1 MKEAYENI
9 YHEIEKDH
17 FWFKA
22 RRKFILQLLEGSSK
36 DLSILDIGCSSG
48 ILLNDLI
55 DIGFEVN
62 NMYGIDISSKAVQ
75 NCKENGI
82 QNAFI
87 MDAQHI
93 DLKRKFDIIIASDC
107 LEHIQDDEKA
117 LMNWHDLLNPGGQLF
132 VFVPA
137 FTILWG
143 EHDVVNLH
151 FRRYTRNTLQYKLDL
166 IGYEMIRS
174 GYWNFILFIPVLFIR
189 IISRIKASNKQSSTG
204 DLTDLTVINGPLFQ
218 LLSTENKILR
228 HINFPFGVS
237 TFCVAKKT
245 CTIE

>member
-9 YHEIEKDH
+9 YHQIEKNH

-22 RRKFILQLLEGSSK
+22 RRKFILQLIEGSSK

-48 ILLNDLI
+48 VLLNNLI

-62 NMYGIDISSKAVQ
+62 NMYGIDISAKAVQ

-93 DLKRKFDIIIASDC
+93 DLNRKFDIIIASDC
-107 LEHIQDDEKA
+107 LEHVQDDEKA
-117 LMNWHDLLNPGGQLF
+117 LQNWHDLLNPEGQLF

-151 FRRYTRNTLQYKLDL
+151 FRRYTKNTLRTKLDL
-166 IGYEMIRS
+166 TGYEMILS
-174 GYWNFILFIPVLFIR
+174 GYWNFFLFIPVLLIR
-189 IISRIKASNKQSSTG
+189 LLSRIKASNKQSSTG
-204 DLTDLTVINGPLFQ
+204 DLADLSVFNGPLFQ
-218 LLSTENKILR
+218 LLRMENKILR

-237 TFCVAKKT
+237 AFCVVKKAS
-245 CTIE
+245 TIE